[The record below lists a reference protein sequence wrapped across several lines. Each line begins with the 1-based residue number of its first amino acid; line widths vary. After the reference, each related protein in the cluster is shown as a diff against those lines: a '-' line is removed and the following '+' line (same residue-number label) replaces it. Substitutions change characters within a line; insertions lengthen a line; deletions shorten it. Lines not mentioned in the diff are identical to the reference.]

1 MRCDKSID
9 DVSWTGDIIVSD
21 SSTDRVLHCRTVA
34 EIQNKV
40 VKQSGRNAVSR
51 LFHARDDKETIGAW
65 KSELNR
71 ILVIFNVR
79 SVCSRLLG
87 ADRPLFRPS

>member
-1 MRCDKSID
+1 M
-9 DVSWTGDIIVSD
+9 VSG
-21 SSTDRVLHCRTVA
+21 SSTYHALDCRTVA

-40 VKQSGRNAVSR
+40 IKQSGRNAASQ
-51 LFHARDDKETIGAW
+51 LFHARNDKETIGAW

-71 ILVIFNVR
+71 ILVVFDAS
-79 SVCSRLLG
+79 SVYPCLVV

>member
-9 DVSWTGDIIVSD
+9 DVSLTGDIIVSD
-21 SSTDRVLHCRTVA
+21 SSTYRVLDCRTVA

-51 LFHARDDKETIGAW
+51 LFHARNDKEALGAW

-71 ILVIFNVR
+71 ILVVFNVR
-79 SVCSRLLG
+79 SMRSCLVV
-87 ADRPLFRPS
+87 ADCPLFRPN

>member
-1 MRCDKSID
+1 MSL
-9 DVSWTGDIIVSD
+9 TGDIIVSD
-21 SSTDRVLHCRTVA
+21 SSTYRVLDCRTVA

-51 LFHARDDKETIGAW
+51 LFHARNDKETIGAW
-65 KSELNR
+65 KSELDG
-71 ILVIFNVR
+71 ILVVFNVC
-79 SVCSRLLG
+79 SVPSLLAV